1 MATAGTFLETK
12 LVFRCDKQRLKSLKY
27 AMFKDLGYNSAD
39 GYTPEIVASERFVTA
54 FIVEIVQKTTNLD
67 ILSPC

>member
-27 AMFKDLGYNSAD
+27 LN
-39 GYTPEIVASERFVTA
+39 EICY
-54 FIVEIVQKTTNLD
+54 D
-67 ILSPC
+67 